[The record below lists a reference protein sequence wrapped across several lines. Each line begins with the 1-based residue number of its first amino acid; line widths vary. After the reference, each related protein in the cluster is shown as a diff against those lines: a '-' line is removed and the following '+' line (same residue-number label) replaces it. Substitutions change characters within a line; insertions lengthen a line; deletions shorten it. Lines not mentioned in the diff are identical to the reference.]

1 MFAVSN
7 ALNENPRWI
16 TCSECG
22 AACIERPLSPGMA
35 LRCGQCGVVVRKA
48 SGVNSLQPA
57 WALATTGL
65 LLVILAN
72 VNPILTF
79 DVAGNMQSNLII
91 SGVFMLFNQ
100 GYWPV
105 AALVFFA
112 GIAGPAL
119 HLATMWYVL
128 AACCLRRR
136 LPGVNRVAH
145 LTEVLESWNLVPVYA
160 VATVVAV
167 VKLDML
173 GAVTWQKGALWVLGL
188 SLCSLFTMQLFD
200 RNLVEKRLEE
210 LE

>member
-7 ALNENPRWI
+7 ANTENPRWI

-35 LRCGQCGVVVRKA
+35 MRCGQCGVVVRKA
-48 SGVNSLQPA
+48 CGVNSLQPA

-79 DVAGNMQSNLII
+79 DVAGNTQSNLII
-91 SGVFMLFNQ
+91 SGVFGLFSQ

-105 AALVFFA
+105 AALVFSA

-136 LPGVNRVAH
+136 LPAVNRVRH

-160 VATVVAV
+160 VATVIAV

-210 LE
+210 LA